1 MVSIILVLCMLLI
14 KNKQDDTLEPNH
26 NYNNYFLRNTSIS
39 NLNQQTTSF
48 LGNMFGRSHA
58 NSGNSTELASI
69 NERSLICKFV
79 SDNDNPEEL
88 LY

>member
-1 MVSIILVLCMLLI
+1 MLLI
-14 KNKQDDTLEPNH
+14 KNKQDDNLELNH

-48 LGNMFGRSHA
+48 LGMFNRSHA

-69 NERSLICKFV
+69 NERSLICKCRSQFTEA
-79 SDNDNPEEL
+79 ND
-88 LY
+88 